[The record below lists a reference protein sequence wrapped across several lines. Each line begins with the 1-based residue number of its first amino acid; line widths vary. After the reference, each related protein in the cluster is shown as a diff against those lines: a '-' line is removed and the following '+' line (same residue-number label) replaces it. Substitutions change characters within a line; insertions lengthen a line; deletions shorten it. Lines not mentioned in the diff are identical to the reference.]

1 MHINCKLLQFIFT
14 TNFHLNQ
21 SLNDSW
27 QLLMSNH
34 LFSSRN
40 FIVISNKNEQKRIS
54 KAQHVR
60 FKENEEHKN
69 NILRSIY
76 MIYDLNYLFML
87 SLFPINIYFISYIFY
102 FTYKWLIH
110 LCISTLIHKN
120 NKLLLIHPQNSSVFL
135 CVGNLFWQHIS
146 FTSG

>member
-1 MHINCKLLQFIFT
+1 MIIQFTCEWINHEIIQVSHDNANYCSFVFT

-40 FIVISNKNEQKRIS
+40 SIVSSKWKRRKNIS

-60 FKENEEHKN
+60 FKENEEQKN
-69 NILRSIY
+69 NILRSMY

-87 SLFPINIYFISYIFY
+87 SLFSYKYIFLFHLQMIDSSLY
-102 FTYKWLIH
+102 F
-110 LCISTLIHKN
+110 N
-120 NKLLLIHPQNSSVFL
+120 PHP
-135 CVGNLFWQHIS
+135 
-146 FTSG
+146 